1 MEFCVPTGNF
11 GDILAGYYA
20 KRMGLPVAKLVVAS
34 DKNNVLADFLTTG
47 VYDRNRPFFTTISP
61 SMDIL
66 ISSNL
71 ERMLYFL
78 SDGDYELVA
87 GLMEQLA
94 QTGRYEVPAELLAK
108 IQSVFGCG
116 WASEDEVRT
125 AIKSCWDANGY
136 VIDPH
141 TACGYHVFEQVA
153 PAEGAK
159 ARVLLSTASP
169 YKFPRACCDA
179 LGLNVPEDDFKA
191 MRVLE
196 QATNT
201 VAPTQLAE
209 LESKPVRFE
218 DVCDVDEMAGYV
230 ESAAKKMATN

>member
-1 MEFCVPTGNF
+1 MSPASTEQF
-11 GDILAGYYA
+11 LLEQYA
-20 KRMGLPVAKLVVAS
+20 RHPAS
-34 DKNNVLADFLTTG
+34 QLQDLRKA
-47 VYDRNRPFFTTISP
+47 
-61 SMDIL
+61 
-66 ISSNL
+66 
-71 ERMLYFL
+71 LY
-78 SDGDYELVA
+78 
-87 GLMEQLA
+87 
-94 QTGRYEVPAELLAK
+94 
-108 IQSVFGCG
+108 QSVFGCG
-116 WASEDEVRT
+116 WASEDEVRA

-179 LGLNVPEDDFKA
+179 LGLDVPEDDFEA

-201 VAPTQLAE
+201 VAPAQQARGNL
-209 LESKPVRFE
+209 
-218 DVCDVDEMAGYV
+218 
-230 ESAAKKMATN
+230 